1 MMTSLPMHWRQ
12 ADYLISTDVA
22 RLDIDAIH
30 AYLTRS
36 SWAEGIDKDTVR
48 LSIANSLCF
57 GLFDGERQIGFARLV
72 TDYAT
77 FGYLCDV
84 YVLEEHQGNGLGL
97 WLAECC
103 QAHPLMA
110 RLRRIMLVTST
121 APWLYEKVGYTALN
135 REDFVWQIARPDIYR
150 RSQTE

>member
-1 MMTSLPMHWRQ
+1 MALTPQVWRR

-36 SWAEGIDKDTVR
+36 SWAEGIDRDTVR
-48 LSIANSLCF
+48 LSITNSLCF
-57 GLFDGERQIGFARLV
+57 GLFDGDRQIGFARLV

-84 YVLEEHQGNGLGL
+84 YVLEAYQRRGLGQ
-97 WLAECC
+97 WLTECC
-103 QAHPLMA
+103 QSHPLMA

-150 RSQTE
+150 R